1 MDPGAE
7 PGGSTRISADCGK
20 NNEVRRPSE
29 PSARGAA
36 FHGEVSRPSW
46 KHRTIYGAELAS
58 TTVVKALFLLGVTC
72 RDRLFIPA
80 NDNVALVA
88 ANDNVFVADRIAA

>member
-1 MDPGAE
+1 MTELSRE
-7 PGGSTRISADCGK
+7 PAKLPIM
-20 NNEVRRPSE
+20 
-29 PSARGAA
+29 ARLVNRAG
-36 FHGEVSRPSW
+36 W
-46 KHRTIYGAELAS
+46 KTLLFGAELAS

-88 ANDNVFVADRIAA
+88 ANDNHVVADRIAA